1 MIEFIKHTTGL
12 CGEPHP
18 SLLFFMVG
26 LVTTF
31 FYFIKKKLKHK

>member
-18 SLLFFMVG
+18 SLSVFLIG
-26 LVTTF
+26 ALTTF